1 MSTEKPGG
9 PFYQLSVE
17 ETLTST
23 NSTPEGISGAEASAR
38 LQQYGENALPQ
49 KPESR
54 RGCAF
59 WRILMMC

>member
-1 MSTEKPGG
+1 MVKM
-9 PFYQLSVE
+9 
-17 ETLTST
+17 
-23 NSTPEGISGAEASAR
+23 R
-38 LQQYGENALPQ
+38 CRK